1 MGLKLTQEQ
10 RDEQMQRFDAYL
22 AERAQHNTL
31 LEKNKA
37 VMRKHS
43 VDNAETKGFREGMKR
58 KYGFDPVAPEN
69 QKDADR
75 FPVMK
80 EGFSWK
86 KFNQQLEGQ
95 LKEADSGSAFT
106 QFLVAG
112 LLQNVIGMYNLVKTS
127 YQEWVTVTSTNLLD
141 TPVAPLHGLSFPREV
156 GEQMPYPVSQT
167 AALSLKFHAR
177 KYGTMYEVTKELLED
192 DQSGQFKQ
200 QTGMLGEYLQL
211 LTEVLVYGRLGSV
224 NNASYSGFTPG
235 VSETL
240 PSGETRSSW
249 PWCASNGGTNSLGLI
264 GGAYNKGT
272 SAVALS
278 DANVKVAF
286 NVLSQQKNLLGI
298 LLNVKPNRFLIS
310 PYYQWDIA
318 ILLNS
323 AYYPAGAQAAG
334 VTGGA
339 FAINPLK
346 GIADATIAPFMG
358 DNSGNFA
365 SLSKAW
371 YLVDDSKPWFQLL
384 MRTPVSVEQENPQSG
399 QSFERDICRFKAN
412 TRMIADFV
420 DPRFAY
426 QGSDGSV

>member
-1 MGLKLTQEQ
+1 MTKEQEEQLKK
-10 RDEQMQRFDAYL
+10 FNAYL
-22 AERAQHNTL
+22 DERASGNSL
-31 LEKNKA
+31 LERNRATLKRHAIENT
-37 VMRKHS
+37 
-43 VDNAETKGFREGMKR
+43 ETKGFRESMKR
-58 KYGFDPVAPEN
+58 KFGMDPVTDTE
-69 QKDADR
+69 K
-75 FPVMK
+75 FPALK
-80 EGFSWK
+80 EGFSWG
-86 KFNQQLEGQ
+86 KFRQQLDSQ

-112 LLQNVIGMYNLVKTS
+112 LLQNVIGMYTLAKTS
-127 YQEWVTVTSTNLLD
+127 YQEWVTVTSTNLLE

-156 GEQMPYPVSQT
+156 GEQMPYPISQT
-167 AALSLKFHAR
+167 AALSLKFKAR

-211 LTEVLVYGRLGSV
+211 LTEVLVYGRLASV
-224 NNASYSGFTPG
+224 SNSAAYSGFAPG
-235 VSETL
+235 ISETL

-249 PWCASNGGTNSLGLI
+249 PWCAYNGGTNSTGFI
-264 GGAYNKGT
+264 GGGYNTGSGSSSSK
-272 SAVALS
+272 VALN
-278 DANVKVAF
+278 DANVKTAF
-286 NVLSQQKNLLGI
+286 NVMAQQKNLLGI
-298 LLNVKPNRFLIS
+298 LMNVKPNRFLIS
-310 PYYQWDIA
+310 PFYQWDIA

-334 VTGGA
+334 TTGGA
-339 FAINPLK
+339 FAVNPLK

-365 SLSKAW
+365 ALSKAW
-371 YLVDDSKPWFQLL
+371 YLIDDSKPFFQLV

-399 QSFERDICRFKAN
+399 ASFDRDICRFKAN
-412 TRMIADFV
+412 TRCIADFV

>member
-10 RDEQMQRFDAYL
+10 RDEQLKRFDAYL
-22 AERAQHNTL
+22 SERAGSNTL
-31 LEKNKA
+31 LERNRATLK
-37 VMRKHS
+37 KHAL
-43 VDNAETKGFREGMKR
+43 DNVETKGFREGMKR
-58 KYGFDPVAPEN
+58 KFGMDPVT
-69 QKDADR
+69 DTDR

-80 EGFSWK
+80 EGFSWG
-86 KFNQQLEGQ
+86 KFRQQLDSQ

-112 LLQNVIGMYNLVKTS
+112 LLQNVIGMYTLAKTS
-127 YQEWVTVTSTNLLD
+127 YQEWVTVTSTNLLE

-167 AALSLKFHAR
+167 AALSLKFKAR

-211 LTEVLVYGRLGSV
+211 LTEVLVYGRLASV
-224 NNASYSGFTPG
+224 SNAASYSGFAPG
-235 VSETL
+235 ISETL

-249 PWCASNGGTNSLGLI
+249 PWCASNGGTNSTGLI
-264 GGAYNKGT
+264 GGGYTKGT
-272 SAVALS
+272 SAVALN
-278 DANVKVAF
+278 DANVKTAF

-298 LLNVKPNRFLIS
+298 LMNVKPTRFLIS
-310 PYYQWDIA
+310 PFYQWDIA

-334 VTGGA
+334 TTGGA

-365 SLSKAW
+365 ALSKAW
-371 YLVDDSKPWFQLL
+371 YLIDDSKPFFQLV
-384 MRTPVSVEQENPQSG
+384 MRTPVSVEQENPQAG

-412 TRMIADFV
+412 TRCIADFV

>member
-1 MGLKLTQEQ
+1 
-10 RDEQMQRFDAYL
+10 MQKFDAYL
-22 AERAQHNTL
+22 NSRASGNTL
-31 LEKNKA
+31 LERNKETL
-37 VMRKHS
+37 RKHS
-43 VDNAETKGFREGMKR
+43 IDNAETKGFREGMKR
-58 KYGFDPVAPEN
+58 KYGFDPVAPDN

-86 KFNQQLEGQ
+86 KFRDQVDSQ

-112 LLQNVIGMYNLVKTS
+112 LLQNVIGMYNLAKTS
-127 YQEWVTVTSTNLLD
+127 YQDWVHVTSTNLLE

-167 AALSLKFHAR
+167 AALSLKFKAR

-224 NNASYSGFTPG
+224 VGASYAGFSPG
-235 VSETL
+235 VSETK
-240 PSGETRSSW
+240 PSGESNW
-249 PWCASNGGTNSLGLI
+249 PWAAAAAPLI
-264 GGAYNKGT
+264 GGAVTKAT
-272 SAVALS
+272 AVALS
-278 DANVKVAF
+278 DTSLKAGI

-298 LLNVKPNRFLIS
+298 LLGIKPNRILVS
-310 PYYQWDIA
+310 PYYQWDVA
-318 ILLNS
+318 VLLNS

-339 FAINPLK
+339 FSINPLK

-358 DNSGNFA
+358 DHLGGFA
-365 SLSKAW
+365 ANSKAW
-371 YLVDDSKPWFQLL
+371 YLIDDSKPFFQLL
-384 MRTPVSVEQENPQSG
+384 MRTPVSVEQENPQAG

-420 DPRFAY
+420 DSRFAY
-426 QGSDGSV
+426 QGSDGST